1 MNINRTQWPVM
12 AIGFLVFFAFHAYS
26 QNSAYTAGTQFTT
39 TFVDVQ
45 KNAELHFGISD
56 PSKYDSLVYN
66 TLYLATA
73 QRSCVTIRVPD
84 LNYKQQ
90 VNVPADSV
98 VALQLPYSPLWLFDS
113 AYKRVVLVDAT
124 SPIML
129 YQANNIGKGGG
140 ISNFDAKNAYQV
152 EASVV
157 MPDRLND
164 FFYGFSINAYLY
176 FSIFNRTTGYVFQ
189 LYGRDP
195 ADVVVRSPVDYTMPD
210 FTVKYPFDSTF
221 IVSLEQYEAIT
232 LVVRSAPYRYYQT
245 SSIVN
250 ATPANNKL
258 HLISFGIPYS
268 VGTSPE
274 VASQQWEELKPPG
287 ATSSSFHVAPIE
299 KNYGNT
305 YSFMAVEDST
315 VISYNGVA
323 ATVLDSLQ
331 RHDTCITGPMH
342 FTTSKPVLGFMGP
355 CPDYAY
361 NNNAGSPFI
370 VTLSGDDELI
380 TESLFRTL
388 DEPDSLNH
396 YVLGVVTKS
405 NAIGSFLLNGQ
416 PVSSSQFTPFA
427 TDPAWSWANLELAK
441 GTYKVQ
447 SDSGFH
453 AFHYT
458 WYHDTTKPFQYAF
471 PSYGFNLPQS
481 ISWPQD
487 SFVFLVGLD
496 SANLQPFSSFNQT
509 LCPGQPLYLQ
519 ASHLRHTTW
528 QWAFGDG
535 STQSQRV
542 GNQRAK
548 PISHTWQNPGQYW
561 VTVTDSSGCSQGD
574 SLLVIVENGPSAAFS
589 YTANTGCSGT
599 FVQLQNESMGA
610 TSYQWYWPG
619 GSSTATNPGFVY
631 TGQDSTLAVT
641 LIATDG
647 SCADTA
653 TQNVI
658 LNPSSFNPQEVP
670 NVFTPNNDGVN
681 DAFCI
686 PGTTGF
692 ADCYKLEIFNRW
704 GGVFYQSQNPQDC
717 WQPESN
723 IASGVYFYVLT
734 LGKQEYSGQVT
745 VF

>member
-1 MNINRTQWPVM
+1 MNMELTQWPVL
-12 AIGFLVFFAFHAYS
+12 AIGFLVFFTFKAFS
-26 QNSAYTAGTQFTT
+26 QNSPYTAGTQFTT

-56 PSKYDSLVYN
+56 PTQYDTLVYN
-66 TLYLATA
+66 TLYVGAV
-73 QRSCVTIRVPD
+73 QRSCVTFRVPD
-84 LNYKQQ
+84 LNYTYQ

-98 VALQLPYSPLWLFDS
+98 LSVRLPYSPLWLFDS
-113 AYKRVVLVDAT
+113 AYKRVVLIDAT

-140 ISNFDAKNAYQV
+140 ISEFDAKNAYQV
-152 EASVV
+152 EASVL

-164 FFYGFSINAYLY
+164 FFYGFSINAYRDFFLLNSTMGY
-176 FSIFNRTTGYVFQ
+176 FFQ
-189 LYGRDP
+189 LYGRNP
-195 ADVVVRSPVDYTMPD
+195 ADVAVRSPENHIMPD
-210 FTVKYPFDSTF
+210 FTVKHPADSLF
-221 IVSLEQYEAIT
+221 VLSIQQSEAIT
-232 LVVRSAPYRYYQT
+232 LLTKGGIYRYYQT
-245 SSIVN
+245 SSVTN
-250 ATPANNKL
+250 SKSTNSKL
-258 HLISFGIPYS
+258 NLISFGIPYS
-268 VGTSPE
+268 IGTSP
-274 VASQQWEELKPPG
+274 VVGSQQWEELKPPG
-287 ATSSSFHVAPIE
+287 ATASSFHVPTIE

-305 YSFMAVEDST
+305 YSFMAVKDST
-315 VISYNGVA
+315 VISYNGLA

-427 TDPAWSWANLELAK
+427 TDPAWSWANLKLAK

-509 LCPGQPLYLQ
+509 LCPGQSLYLQ

-641 LIATDG
+641 LIAIDG

-670 NVFTPNNDGVN
+670 NVITPNNDGVN

-704 GGVFYQSQNPQDC
+704 GGVVYQSQNPQDC